1 MALNLLM
8 KLCKANIYIYI
19 LERGMGNNV
28 FLTFKEDLMFIDRA
42 GKDMA
47 DEKVR
52 KTISFCNIY

>member
-1 MALNLLM
+1 
-8 KLCKANIYIYI
+8 
-19 LERGMGNNV
+19 MGNNV